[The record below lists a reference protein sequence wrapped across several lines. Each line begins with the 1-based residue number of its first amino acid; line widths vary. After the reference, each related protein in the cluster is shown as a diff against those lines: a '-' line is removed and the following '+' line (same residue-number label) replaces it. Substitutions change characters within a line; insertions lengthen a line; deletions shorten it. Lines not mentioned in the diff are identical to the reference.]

1 MKTKIVLK
9 MGVALKLK
17 EMGYKV
23 LDTMP
28 NRNDERFLVWVFEA
42 TPEFMQDFNKLTN
55 K

>member
-9 MGVALKLK
+9 MSVAMQLK
-17 EMGYKV
+17 EIGYKV

-42 TPEFMQDFNKLTN
+42 TPDFMQDFKKLTS

>member
-9 MGVALKLK
+9 MSIAMKLK

-23 LDTMP
+23 LDTMK
-28 NRNDERFLVWVFEA
+28 NRNDERYLVWVFEA
-42 TPEFMQDFNKLTN
+42 TPSFMQDFKKLTR